1 MNIATI
7 ADTKVAGPAQA
18 LAPDAALL
26 GRQAKLADAAQKF
39 EGMMLQELLKPMQKA
54 GSVSGGGL
62 TGEDE
67 DPDRDGSLDTF
78 ASYGVEAMAEAL
90 AKGGGMGLA
99 KQVLR
104 QIGKADEKYRQTS
117 SSTKV

>member
-1 MNIATI
+1 MTQ
-7 ADTKVAGPAQA
+7 VQAGIVQPTQTT
-18 LAPDAALL
+18 
-26 GRQAKLADAAQKF
+26 DAAQIRRHAKLVDAAEQF

-54 GSVSGGGL
+54 GSVTGSGL

-104 QIGKADEKYRQTS
+104 QIGNADEKYRQKS